1 MDFNLK
7 CDDFKQEIIK
17 KINDSQL
24 PIVATY
30 YILKDLFNQIQQQY
44 YGTINQLRLQNQKI
58 ETVEIKSQEIN
69 EQPSQIT

>member
-69 EQPSQIT
+69 EQPSQVI